1 MVFGQKS
8 KGIQMKKLLV
18 CGIVFAGLVGSA
30 RAQIF
35 SGEGIGGALL
45 GALAGQAIGH
55 DTESTLIG
63 AGAGLAFG
71 TLLGMD
77 QRDRG
82 YGYRRSHSYSSYPS
96 YSYRSYRPYSSYRPR
111 YYNNYRY
118 SSYGHHH
125 CPPPQVIRQ
134 VVPQPVV
141 VQQPVMPM
149 QYVPQQVVVQQPV
162 YVNTA
167 PPVMVLPQPVYV
179 PQMMMA
185 PRGIIR
191 VTY

>member
-1 MVFGQKS
+1 
-8 KGIQMKKLLV
+8 
-18 CGIVFAGLVGSA
+18 
-30 RAQIF
+30 
-35 SGEGIGGALL
+35 
-45 GALAGQAIGH
+45 
-55 DTESTLIG
+55 
-63 AGAGLAFG
+63 
-71 TLLGMD
+71 
-77 QRDRG
+77 
-82 YGYRRSHSYSSYPS
+82 
-96 YSYRSYRPYSSYRPR
+96 
-111 YYNNYRY
+111 
-118 SSYGHHH
+118 
-125 CPPPQVIRQ
+125 VIRQ